1 MVIPDWELHVIPPVG
16 PVPPEQQDLP
26 ENRSPYEATL
36 LQLVERF
43 ATTPERVK
51 LLHDLMDYREAL
63 YAVGVTEGFQWINGS
78 FVEHVEARDRPGKEP
93 KPYDIDVVTFYHQ
106 PDDQPPEFHD
116 LFRTSMIR
124 DRYNIDAFN
133 LVMGTPTTNHLVESV
148 AYWYGMWSTRRE
160 DQMPKGFVQVN
171 LDPEHDPEA
180 RQALSEIQL

>member
-1 MVIPDWELHVIPPVG
+1 MDIPDWELHVIPPVR
-16 PVPPEQQDLP
+16 PVPPEEQDRP

-51 LLHDLMDYREAL
+51 LLHDLMDYRQDL

-78 FVEHVEARDRPGKEP
+78 FVEEVEARDRRGKEP

-106 PDDQPPEFHD
+106 PDGQPNEIHD
-116 LFRTSMIR
+116 LFRPSTVR
-124 DRYNIDAFN
+124 ARYDIDAFN
-133 LVMGTPTTNHLVESV
+133 LVMGTPTTNHIVESV

-160 DQMPKGFVQVN
+160 DQTPKGFVQVN